1 MDRLTS
7 SEREA
12 LESIVSWYR
21 NYKDFNQTHE
31 TVVNWV
37 QIARE
42 KLDEDN
48 RIGIINDRDC

>member
-1 MDRLTS
+1 MDRLTL

-21 NYKDFNQTHE
+21 NYKDVNQTHE

>member
-12 LESIVSWYR
+12 LECIVSWYR
-21 NYKDFNQTHE
+21 NYKDINQTHE
-31 TVVNWV
+31 TVINWV